1 MLLPNI
7 MFFINRLIPSVCQLL
22 LLLLLL
28 AASRYQ
34 SCFKTRPLN
43 RTAKYTHTTLHKHYT
58 KYTIHKHSHMRRS
71 NHPSGFSSFD
81 PTTFSLAKLLVIIT
95 IAYHRKCDKMV
106 IIVKDTTN
114 SNSHVQI
121 GLLPPCPHHLY
132 YNNNNNSSHFE
143 APFHNVWTN
152 CTQV

>member
-1 MLLPNI
+1 
-7 MFFINRLIPSVCQLL
+7 
-22 LLLLLL
+22 
-28 AASRYQ
+28 
-34 SCFKTRPLN
+34 
-43 RTAKYTHTTLHKHYT
+43 
-58 KYTIHKHSHMRRS
+58 MRRS